1 MLIKK
6 CSKSINLCINLVF
19 IVFTL
24 KLIYIFLLF
33 IYFLLFNL
41 IINES
46 KFNIYYFNIRK
57 LYYSK

>member
-46 KFNIYYFNIRK
+46 KFNIYYFNMGK